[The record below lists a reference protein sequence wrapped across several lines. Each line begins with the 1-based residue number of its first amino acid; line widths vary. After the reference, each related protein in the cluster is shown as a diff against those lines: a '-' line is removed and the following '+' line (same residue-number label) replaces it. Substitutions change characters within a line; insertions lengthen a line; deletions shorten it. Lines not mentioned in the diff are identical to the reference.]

1 MTRKMVWLA
10 GVVGLLGCSSA
21 VTAGDETAIEDL
33 LEAKETAWA
42 AADGDAWARDYQA
55 DSVVVNLAGSRLL
68 GREAN
73 ARRHDAVFAGPLAG
87 TELDIAV
94 EQLEMLGDNRALAVA
109 KLTVSEIETMPEG
122 LPDNGDDILRT
133 RMSFLLE
140 QDADEGW
147 QIRFAQNTAVSP
159 Y

>member
-1 MTRKMVWLA
+1 MTRKMVWMA
-10 GVVGLLGCSSA
+10 GVVGLLACSGPVA
-21 VTAGDETAIEDL
+21 AGDEAAIETL
-33 LEAKETAWA
+33 LEAKKGAWD

-55 DSVVVNLAGSRLL
+55 NSVVVNLAGSRLL

-87 TELDIAV
+87 TALDIAV
-94 EQLEMLGDNRALAVA
+94 EHIEMLGENRALAVA
-109 KLTVSEIETMPEG
+109 KLTVSDIETMPEG
-122 LPDNGDDILRT
+122 LPDGGDGILRT

-140 QDADEGW
+140 QDADHGW